1 MQAMEITH
9 TLVPKPKWILMER
22 DSRVA
27 AEWLAALVAEL
38 SGYRRLG
45 SRGKEWQN
53 TYGWLHTTAW
63 NEGFPKLRKD
73 FTITE

>member
-27 AEWLAALVAEL
+27 AEWLALVAEL

-63 NEGFPKLRKD
+63 NEGYPKVRED